1 MAMGRALHAIALDP
15 WAAWAQ
21 RVDAVGP
28 DHFFGPGG
36 SNFLDR
42 LAWMMAIPPR
52 MPDKNHE
59 VDLGD
64 PRDFVEELRHYAE
77 DNLAKEIL
85 DQKRTM
91 FDQDD
96 DEDCD
101 PRWMYLKGTSEQS
114 RLDFW
119 HWFDVITDDLGC
131 DFMSSMAFVHL
142 FRTAPA
148 EAPHG
153 YMEACR
159 VLAHILKDKSK
170 GPDDPGHGPGLDG
183 KQDWSRFMEVACKE
197 AMECME
203 APDAQGK
210 GLGISCGVPPP
221 TSRTCRTWW
230 LIVVLW
236 FLAVPQGQG
245 QGLEVIM
252 HDMVITQGM
261 PFIVD

>member
-1 MAMGRALHAIALDP
+1 MAMGHALHAIALDP

-96 DEDCD
+96 DEDWD
-101 PRWMYLKGTSEQS
+101 PGWMYLKGTSEQS

-131 DFMSSMAFVHL
+131 DFKSRVVFVHR

-159 VLAHILKDKSK
+159 VLAHIFNDKYK
-170 GPDDPGHGPGLDG
+170 DDPGNKYNGVDG
-183 KQDWSRFMEVACKE
+183 KEDWSRFMEIACKE
-197 AMECME
+197 AIESLDVH
-203 APDAQGK
+203 AGVKRLRAKGK
-210 GLGISCGVPPP
+210 GFGDLGAYRRRHSPPGP
-221 TSRTCRTWW
+221 PGHSGSSSSSGFW
-230 LIVVLW
+230 
-236 FLAVPQGQG
+236 QG
-245 QGLEVIM
+245 
-252 HDMVITQGM
+252 
-261 PFIVD
+261 P